1 MYRIRSASGSEAV
14 YNSLEEFHAAV
25 RRGEVAAED
34 EIFHTRAN
42 RWLDVKSHPHYRS
55 AVGWNGSPE
64 VSQPAAPPVASPAPR
79 PASVPTTQPPEV
91 RAHGAAPSRP
101 AAAQQTVLRPQ
112 LVADR
117 PAAAAPQA
125 PAPTAAAPT
134 PPPAAPGPPRKSREL
149 AFIDLGEPA
158 PSKPQNATIIEAQ
171 KPAPKPPQPQPQ
183 PQAPQRGTEIQF
195 LVMDGG
201 IESPVRNSAGHRT
214 VAEDLDLLFD
224 APLPAASNVAVAPPP
239 APPAPPKVETTVRP
253 AASAPVAEPPRPEA
267 PKPAPAPV
275 PQPRASSP
283 RLEMV
288 KPAPKAEPRPEPAVT
303 AEARVE
309 APAASAPKPE
319 PARASSPKLEVLKT
333 SAPRLETLK
342 PVAPAAP
349 APAPVAP
356 AAVAAVDLDI
366 PDASLLT
373 EPAAVP
379 AAPVAAG
386 GPRARTGMLYGAGAF
401 VLVLGVAVAAWKPW
415 ARGAGDSPDPA
426 PVTRP
431 TSSVPAESATTTPL
445 VGAPAATVP
454 PKPLAGTAGRTPEAA
469 GPKPDS
475 ATLEPKD
482 EIIAAARP
490 NFRPDVDVGA
500 ASLTIGGDLPAAR
513 PSVSAVPPSEL
524 ARRLTQAESQLQ
536 QDLNGRLGGFRD
548 LLTPDRLRTADGAA
562 RARSAWGAGADAIRQ
577 YRAHLA
583 RLQQAYEDSALTSQ
597 RAQRWPAEE
606 LRAWS
611 ARQTVA
617 EPAEIAQLAD
627 LMVAQV
633 SEGLDLLAAS
643 DGQYVMK
650 GDRVAFTA
658 PGSVPRYLSIR
669 TWVEQRMGSWQAQPE
684 NARPYTVSLL
694 LRALGEGFP
703 AVQ

>member
-1 MYRIRSASGSEAV
+1 MYRIRAASGSEAV

-55 AVGWNGSPE
+55 AVGWNGSAE
-64 VSQPAAPPVASPAPR
+64 AAHAPAPVAPAPAPAPR
-79 PASVPTTQPPEV
+79 AAATPTAHAAEA
-91 RAHGAAPSRP
+91 RAHGAEPVRP

-117 PAAAAPQA
+117 PAAAPA

-158 PSKPQNATIIEAQ
+158 PPKPQNVTIVEAQ
-171 KPAPKPPQPQPQ
+171 KPAPKAPPQQ
-183 PQAPQRGTEIQF
+183 PQRGTEIQF

-224 APLPAASNVAVAPPP
+224 APLPAAGNVAVAPPP

-253 AASAPVAEPPRPEA
+253 AASTPVAEPPRPEE
-267 PKPAPAPV
+267 PKPAPAPAAS
-275 PQPRASSP
+275 PRPSAP
-283 RLEMV
+283 RLEVV
-288 KPAPKAEPRPEPAVT
+288 KPAPKPEPSASPVQGAEPK
-303 AEARVE
+303 VE
-309 APAASAPKPE
+309 APASVAPKPE
-319 PARASSPKLEVLKT
+319 PARPSAPRLEALKT
-333 SAPRLETLK
+333 SAPRLETIK
-342 PVAPAAP
+342 PA
-349 APAPVAP
+349 APVAP
-356 AAVAAVDLDI
+356 APVPVPAAPSPAATHDLDI

-373 EPAAVP
+373 EPAVAHP
-379 AAPVAAG
+379 APAAAG
-386 GPRARTGMLYGAGAF
+386 GARARTGMLYGAGAF

-415 ARGAGDSPDPA
+415 ARGEAASPAAA

-431 TSSVPAESATTTPL
+431 ASSAPAESAITNPTGGVTAL
-445 VGAPAATVP
+445 TSAA
-454 PKPLAGTAGRTPEAA
+454 KPAGRGPDGAA
-469 GPKPDS
+469 PKPDS
-475 ATLEPKD
+475 AVEAPKD

-500 ASLTIGGDLPAAR
+500 ASLSIGGDLPGAQ
-513 PSVSAVPPSEL
+513 PSVTSVAPSEF
-524 ARRLTQAESQLQ
+524 ARRLVHAESQLQ
-536 QDLNGRLGGFRD
+536 EDLAGRLGGFRD
-548 LLTPDRLRTADGAA
+548 LLTAERLRTADGAA
-562 RARSAWGAGADAIRQ
+562 RARTAWGAGADAIRQ
-577 YRAHLA
+577 YRARLA
-583 RLQQAYEDSALTSQ
+583 RLEQAYEDSAMTSQ

-617 EPAEIAQLAD
+617 EPAEVAQLAD

-643 DGQYVMK
+643 DGQYTIK
-650 GDRVAFTA
+650 GDRIAFTSA
-658 PGSVPRYLSIR
+658 GAVPRYLSIR
-669 TWVEQRMGSWQAQPE
+669 TWVDQRMGAWQAQPE
-684 NARPYTVSLL
+684 NARPHTVSLL